1 MSPSMEKTPSVISS
15 FLPGWSLMLARRSS
29 AWATS
34 LWSEDLNLGAG
45 QAGAVDD
52 DGVVQL
58 VGDDEVFFAQHR
70 RHRAGIG
77 GESGLEDH
85 AGFDVFEAR
94 DLLFQLH
101 VDFHGAGDGA
111 HRA

>member
-1 MSPSMEKTPSVISS
+1 
-15 FLPGWSLMLARRSS
+15 MLAKPLLR
-29 AWATS
+29 
-34 LWSEDLNLGAG
+34 LGNVLVLEDQDFGAG

-52 DGVVQL
+52 RRVVQL

-70 RHRAGIG
+70 RYRAGIG

-85 AGFDVFEAR
+85 AGFDIFEAG
-94 DLLFQLH
+94 DFFFQLH
-101 VDFHGAGDGA
+101 VNFHGAGDGA